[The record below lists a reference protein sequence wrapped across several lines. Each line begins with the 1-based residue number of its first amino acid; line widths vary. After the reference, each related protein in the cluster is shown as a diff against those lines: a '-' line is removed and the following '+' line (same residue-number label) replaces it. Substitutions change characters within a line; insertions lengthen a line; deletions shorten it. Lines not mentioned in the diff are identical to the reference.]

1 MLFELIGFTSGH
13 FIVDGTLDIL
23 LFKLI
28 RFTLNMPACMLYLQI
43 FLRLEIIFIYSC
55 KLVSLQN
62 WSGITKVANA
72 VTVYIKAYTNIYNN
86 EFNRTVVEENLGQI
100 TFLIMNNS
108 YIC

>member
-1 MLFELIGFTSGH
+1 
-13 FIVDGTLDIL
+13 
-23 LFKLI
+23 
-28 RFTLNMPACMLYLQI
+28 MLYLQI

-100 TFLIMNNS
+100 TFLVMNNS